1 MLAMNRQAIVWSG
14 FYLLVQLLGASV
26 SGAENISPDRLRE
39 RICDSPWEF
48 SRLRDDAELARA
60 KAYLG
65 RAKAAEFTAVVL
77 ANTKWLALPRRAGA
91 EYSAR
96 LKALGDEAAQLGIG
110 LVPMVTNFGDGAA
123 LLFHEPALAEGLPVR
138 DALFVVRGRQ
148 AEFARILNLLGVA
161 PRTSVE
167 VPGCGPARSS
177 GETPGGHRPSA
188 ARTEPA
194 LAGRTG

>member
-1 MLAMNRQAIVWSG
+1 MLAMNQRPFLGPCLSLPA
-14 FYLLVQLLGASV
+14 LLVMLLGASA
-26 SGAENISPDRLRE
+26 SAAEILSPGRLRE

-48 SRLRDDAELARA
+48 SRLGDGAELARA

-65 RAKAAEFTAVVL
+65 RAKAAGFTAVVF
-77 ANTKWLALPRRAGA
+77 ANTKWLALPSRAGA

-96 LKALGDEAAQLGIG
+96 LKALGDEAARLGIG

-148 AEFARILNLLGVA
+148 AELQPDPPLELRNPGFEATDNGRPAGWTDEPGV
-161 PRTSVE
+161 
-167 VPGCGPARSS
+167 
-177 GETPGGHRPSA
+177 TP
-188 ARTEPA
+188 
-194 LAGRTG
+194 